1 MTDWAED
8 EFKTGWQPT
17 SRKEAQA
24 KGRLP
29 GVHEGE
35 KQPRAVVPSVEGV
48 FIKAGGR

>member
-1 MTDWAED
+1 MDWQQMP
-8 EFKTGWQPT
+8 G
-17 SRKEAQA
+17 KEAQA

-35 KQPRAVVPSVEGV
+35 KQPCAAVPSMEGV